1 MIRPDDQLR
10 AGHLPSALLPPG
22 TDPRTVVVVLAAPAG
37 RRFSVSPLFL
47 LAVVAGSVGLAALVY
62 LITQL
67 AYAAVPFAGAG
78 ITVSLWR
85 K

>member
-1 MIRPDDQLR
+1 MRTPADQLA
-10 AGHLPSALLPPG
+10 AGHIPSALLPPG
-22 TDPRTVVVVLAAPAG
+22 TDPGTVVVVLAVPAG
-37 RRFSVSPLFL
+37 RRYSVSPLFV
-47 LAVVAGSVGLAALVY
+47 LAIVTGCAGTAALVY
-62 LITQL
+62 LLTEL